1 MGSRALSE
9 LRHRPRRRA
18 LSMTSLIDVIFLL
31 LLFFMLSST
40 FTRFAELELGSAG
53 QGNAATPEITPV
65 LVQLAVDEI
74 TVNARRSRL
83 DDIVA
88 DLQQLQA
95 EQVLVSLRG
104 EVAAQRLVD
113 FLVVLSGM
121 PDVAVTVLEPRQ

>member
-1 MGSRALSE
+1 
-9 LRHRPRRRA
+9 
-18 LSMTSLIDVIFLL
+18 MTSLIDVIFLL